1 MTLDPVPQYLPLRE
15 NVTLNLQWARA
26 LPVRRAELLP
36 ESGHSYGPASTDMG
50 NLSQLIPSIHPSI
63 GIGAPAG
70 VSPHTP
76 EFARYTTLPEALGAV
91 EEAAVGLAG
100 AAADWLADPVLR
112 ERAQEE
118 FDARGPAVRWEE

>member
-1 MTLDPVPQYLPLRE
+1 
-15 NVTLNLQWARA
+15 
-26 LPVRRAELLP
+26 
-36 ESGHSYGPASTDMG
+36 
-50 NLSQLIPSIHPSI
+50 
-63 GIGAPAG
+63 
-70 VSPHTP
+70 PHTP